1 MQRCKLYL
9 YEQLR
14 GSIDGI
20 THNGPDPGEGA
31 AHILNLRIQ
40 GVRSEV
46 LLHALEDYGIYVSS
60 GSACASNKPDVKSPA
75 LGALGMSA
83 EAIDE
88 SIRISFS
95 KDSTLDEMDQV
106 VRACA
111 EIIPM
116 LRKLVPKGRR

>member
-1 MQRCKLYL
+1 
-9 YEQLR
+9 
-14 GSIDGI
+14 
-20 THNGPDPGEGA
+20 
-31 AHILNLRIQ
+31 
-40 GVRSEV
+40 
-46 LLHALEDYGIYVSS
+46 
-60 GSACASNKPDVKSPA
+60 
-75 LGALGMSA
+75 MSA

-116 LRKLVPKGRR
+116 LRKFVPKGRR